1 MKNHFNRVRKGF
13 AICVAGVAGAG
24 KTTVLRAHV
33 DSEIRDTQITGSSI
47 VKAIIAPATVQEFD
61 SWPSEKRDS
70 VREQSIQ
77 RLRGLQA
84 QSNGR
89 LLVDGHFTLRNRISG
104 ELEPIF
110 TAEDQSFFQAL
121 VLIHPSPEAVLSQRT
136 CSSRNRG
143 TESIET
149 IAAHI
154 EYERQEGRRLAQLM
168 GVPLGELRE
177 ADVPG
182 RLRSLVEFLNL
193 VAPLDSL

>member
-1 MKNHFNRVRKGF
+1 MNKHLNLMRKGF
-13 AICVAGVAGAG
+13 AICIAGVAGAG
-24 KTTVLRAHV
+24 KTTILRAHV
-33 DSEIRDTQITGSSI
+33 DREIRDMQITGSSI

-61 SWPSEKRDS
+61 SWPSEKRDA

-110 TAEDQSFFQAL
+110 TSEDQEFFQAL
-121 VLIHPSPEAVLSQRT
+121 VLIHPLPKAILSQRAF
-136 CSSRNRG
+136 SSRNRG
-143 TESIET
+143 TESIEEIT
-149 IAAHI
+149 AHI
-154 EYERQEGRRLAQLM
+154 EYEQQEGRRLAQLM
-168 GVPLGELRE
+168 GVPLRELHE
-177 ADVPG
+177 ADIPG

-193 VAPLDSL
+193 VAPLEPL